1 MTAATTAAATAA
13 TTADD
18 LVAAL
23 VAARSAHRPLASADW
38 AHTLA
43 DAPSAYA
50 AQDAVAHA
58 LGWFVGAAPLHWKSG
73 GPSRAGALTHAPLP
87 PTGVFPSGA
96 NLAGWPLHHRII
108 EGEIALRLGASV
120 TPEQAAELTPDDV
133 DSLIEAMAV
142 AIEVVDSRWHE
153 VGQAP
158 ALLRLADQQSHGA
171 LVLGD
176 WLPYAR
182 RDWATQACTA
192 CIGSQ
197 PAVQR
202 TGSHSLGDPA
212 WLLPTWLRHATRH
225 GAPVPAGTVV
235 TTGTWVGM
243 LPARAGD
250 AVSIEFT
257 GIGRAELHL

>member
-1 MTAATTAAATAA
+1 MTVTTS
-13 TTADD
+13 ADD

-23 VAARSAHRPLASADW
+23 VAARRSHQPLASAAW

-43 DAPSAYA
+43 NAHSAYA

-58 LGWFVGAAPLHWKSG
+58 LAWFADAAPVYWKSG
-73 GPSRAGALTHAPLP
+73 GPSRTAALTHAPLP
-87 PTGVFPSGA
+87 PAGVFASGVS
-96 NLAGWPLHHRII
+96 LAAWPLHHRII
-108 EGEIALRLGASV
+108 EGEIALRLATGV
-120 TPEQAAELTPDDV
+120 TPGHAAQLKHEDV

-142 AIEVVDSRWHE
+142 SIEVVDSRWRE

-176 WLPYAR
+176 WLPYAP

-192 CIGSQ
+192 SIGRH
-197 PAVQR
+197 PVVQH
-202 TGSHSLGDPA
+202 TGTHTLGDPT

-225 GAPVPAGTVV
+225 GVMVPAGTVV

-243 LPARAGD
+243 LPAQPGD

>member
-1 MTAATTAAATAA
+1 M
-13 TTADD
+13 
-18 LVAAL
+18 
-23 VAARSAHRPLASADW
+23 AARRAHHPLASADW

-43 DAPSAYA
+43 DAPAAYA

-58 LGWFVGAAPLHWKSG
+58 LGWFVDAAPVHWKSG
-73 GPSRAGALTHAPLP
+73 GPSRTAALTHAPLP
-87 PTGVFPSGA
+87 PAGVFASGA
-96 NLAGWPLHHRII
+96 SLAAWPLHHRFI
-108 EGEIALRLGASV
+108 EGEIALRLGSSV
-120 TPEQAAELTPDDV
+120 TPEQAALLTHDDV

-142 AIEVVDSRWHE
+142 SIEVVDSRWHE
-153 VGQAP
+153 VGRAP

-176 WLPYAR
+176 WLPYQR

-192 CIGSQ
+192 HVGSRA
-197 PAVQR
+197 AVQH

-212 WLLPTWLRHATRH
+212 WLLPTWLRHITRH
-225 GAPVPAGTVV
+225 GMPVAAGTVV

-243 LPARAGD
+243 LPAQPGD
-250 AVSIEFT
+250 DVSIEFT